1 MELRHIRNGLQDI
14 NVEDRTAEFIISDNT
29 QDRHGTVLDVE
40 GWDLS
45 NYDRNGIVGYQHDVY
60 GGDAP
65 NPDSVIG
72 IGKAEVRDGKLIGTV
87 TFEPEDINPLAEK
100 IFKKVQFGTL
110 KATSV
115 GFNPLEKGEFREI
128 REGEGEVY
136 HYGKRDLL
144 EWSIVNI
151 PSNPAATRSLE
162 DIEAKNLSFTKVE
175 PEEVKEEIKTSPA
188 SVRIK
193 LMDMDEL
200 KNNE

>member
-1 MELRHIRNGLQDI
+1 M
-14 NVEDRTAEFIISDNT
+14 
-29 QDRHGTVLDVE
+29 LDVD

-45 NYDRNGIVGYQHDVY
+45 NYQRNGIVGYQHDVY
-60 GGDAP
+60 GGDNT

-72 IGKAEVRDGKLIGTV
+72 IGTAEVRGDKLIGKV

-100 IFKKVQFGTL
+100 IFRKVQFGTL

-115 GFNPLEKGEFREI
+115 GFNPLEEGEWREV

-151 PSNPAATRSLE
+151 PSNPSATRSIEEKEKENLTFEKKPAFELE
-162 DIEAKNLSFTKVE
+162 G
-175 PEEVKEEIKTSPA
+175 EVKEIDSENDENSENTLD
-188 SVRIK
+188 K
-193 LMDMDEL
+193 LSLMSKRLDLLER
-200 KNNE
+200 ESQE